1 MTAAHLVQ
9 YLILLL
15 LGILAFI
22 TFLVAGTI
30 LGLMI
35 YEDSRCFCLQYPI
48 GLWVLGFLGLL
59 LLIGLVIELINSPV
73 FAIEWLNNN
82 REALIVA
89 GLILLALILI
99 L

>member
-9 YLILLL
+9 FLVLLQ

-22 TFLVAGTI
+22 TFLVAATI

-48 GLWVLGFLGLL
+48 GLWVLGFFGLL
-59 LLIGLVIELINSPV
+59 LLVGLVIEFINSPI
-73 FAIEWLNNN
+73 FSIEWLNAN

-89 GLILLALILI
+89 LLILLALILI